1 MAGNEDKQPVYVT
14 KAREEQLQESSEQQ
28 LQTTKPATACEPEWH
43 EEIIPNLSWK
53 QLKVPGR
60 M

>member
-1 MAGNEDKQPVYVT
+1 VYVT
-14 KAREEQLQESSEQQ
+14 KAREEQLQESNEQQ
-28 LQTTKPATACEPEWH
+28 LQPTKPATACEPEWH
-43 EEIIPNLSWK
+43 EETIPNLSWK